1 MSAGPPRF
9 EGFVPGRHLIEAY
22 GAGGFRFAD
31 MGHVGSILA
40 TPRGVRAI
48 EVKTL
53 DDIGEAT
60 LAPLFAEIAEAPG
73 SIEFVVF
80 GAGETIARLP
90 PRLAQLMRAKGLR
103 FEAMAT
109 GPATRVYNIMLGEN
123 RRVAAL
129 LLAAP

>member
-1 MSAGPPRF
+1 
-9 EGFVPGRHLIEAY
+9 
-22 GAGGFRFAD
+22 

-40 TPRGVRAI
+40 TPRGVQAI
-48 EVKTL
+48 
-53 DDIGEAT
+53 DAT
-60 LAPLFAEIAEAPG
+60 TFDNLSEGSLAPLFTEIAEAPG

-80 GAGETIARLP
+80 GAGEKIAPP
-90 PRLAQLMRAKGLR
+90 PRRLADLMRAKSLR

-123 RRVAAL
+123 RRVAAV

>member
-1 MSAGPPRF
+1 VSAGPPRP

-22 GAGGFRFAD
+22 GAGGFRFAG

-40 TPRGVRAI
+40 TPRGVQAI
-48 EVKTL
+48 DAMTVE
-53 DDIGEAT
+53 DISEAT

-80 GAGETIARLP
+80 GAGETMALLP
-90 PRLAQLMRAKGLR
+90 RRLAELMRSKGLR

-123 RRVAAL
+123 RRVAAV